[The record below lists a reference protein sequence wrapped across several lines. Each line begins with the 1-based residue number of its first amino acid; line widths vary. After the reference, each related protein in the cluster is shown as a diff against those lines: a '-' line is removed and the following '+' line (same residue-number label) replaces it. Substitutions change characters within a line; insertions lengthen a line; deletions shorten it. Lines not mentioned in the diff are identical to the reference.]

1 MTNKLLTRWV
11 LAMLFSISA
20 GTVAADDNDQLNRQ
34 MADYWAAYLDA
45 SPLVAAAYGAPG
57 PRDKVDD
64 LSPEARAATR
74 ARLDAHIEQLQ
85 AIEPG
90 NLTRANRE
98 HYEAFEWM
106 LRNER
111 AILDHNSR
119 YFSFSTVGGWQT
131 YFAQIVLSLP
141 YRSEQDYRDLLK
153 RLGEFNRFAQQ
164 NIDLLR
170 EGIDAGY
177 TQPCETLA
185 GYEASISG
193 YIAEDPQKS
202 LFAIPFAAMPESIA
216 AETRTELQAEAMAV
230 IAGSINLGYA
240 AYAKFFEQ
248 EYLPACREQVGLS
261 SLPGGRAAYDQ
272 LLRYYISL
280 DTDADTVHALGLSEV
295 ARIRKDMQAVID
307 EVEFDGDFADF
318 LEFLRTDPQFYATD
332 EQSYLN
338 QVAWVAKS
346 IDGKLPGFFARLPS
360 NPYGIMPVPAQTAPK
375 TATAYYQPGAAD
387 GTRAGQYFINTY
399 KLDSRPLYELPA
411 LSLHEGVPGHHL
423 QFSFQGENTAMPD
436 WRRSYYFHA
445 YGEGWGLYSEYLGIE
460 MGMYN
465 TPYERFGRMI
475 YEMWRAV
482 RLVVDTGMHAK
493 GWTRQQAID
502 YMLANT
508 GLAEQNV
515 VSEVDRYITY
525 PGQATSYKHGE
536 LKIRELRKRAEKAL
550 GAEFDLRQFHVEVL
564 EGGSL
569 PLSVLEAKIDR
580 WISSLE

>member
-1 MTNKLLTRWV
+1 
-11 LAMLFSISA
+11 
-20 GTVAADDNDQLNRQ
+20 
-34 MADYWAAYLDA
+34 
-45 SPLVAAAYGAPG
+45 
-57 PRDKVDD
+57 
-64 LSPEARAATR
+64 
-74 ARLDAHIEQLQ
+74 
-85 AIEPG
+85 
-90 NLTRANRE
+90 
-98 HYEAFEWM
+98 M

-111 AILDHNSR
+111 AILEHHSR
-119 YFSFSTVGGWQT
+119 YFSFNTVGGWQT
-131 YFAQIVLSLP
+131 YFPQIVLSLP

-230 IAGSINLGYA
+230 IAGSINPGYA

-346 IDGKLPGFFARLPS
+346 IDGKLPSFFARLPS

-375 TATAYYQPGAAD
+375 TATAYYQPGAPD
-387 GTRAGQYFINTY
+387 GTRAGQYFVNTY

-423 QFSFQGENTAMPD
+423 QFTFQSENENTPE
-436 WRRSYYFHA
+436 WLRFYYFQA
-445 YGEGWGLYSEYLGIE
+445 YGEGWGLYSEWLGTE
-460 MGMYN
+460 MGAYT
-465 TPYERFGRMI
+465 TPYERFGRMSLEI
-475 YEMWRAV
+475 WRAV
-482 RLVVDTGMHAK
+482 RLVVDTGIHTK
-493 GWTRQQAID
+493 GWSRQQAVN

-508 GLAEQNV
+508 GLSRQNIVAEI
-515 VSEVDRYITY
+515 DRYITL
-525 PGQATSYKHGE
+525 PGQATAYKYGE
-536 LKIRELRKRAEKAL
+536 LMIRELRARAEQAL
-550 GAEFDLRQFHVEVL
+550 GKDFDLREFHVVLL
-564 EGGSL
+564 EGGPL
-569 PLSVLEAKIDR
+569 PLAVLEQKIDG
-580 WISSLE
+580 WIAAQMRDA